1 MFEFCGR
8 LLGRGSARRDYLKFK
23 PISSRVRAFNY
34 TSWGCLVKKWSKM
47 CFLSP
52 PGPPLAGSIP
62 SAPGA
67 PVRGGRGRG
76 TGHGVENWQETFFKS
91 TIAGSAGSGH
101 VGGADSRGNQ
111 EPHPQ
116 RAGTVFR
123 TRTAAAPG
131 GSPGQLLLNH
141 RDEDSQDAKRP
152 DQPEGRLFFLLSRLF
167 LHVGTENSHSPNHHG
182 QPSVWAG
189 PNTRSARA
197 SSERSE
203 ASWASL

>member
-1 MFEFCGR
+1 MVKDVLF
-8 LLGRGSARRDYLKFK
+8 
-23 PISSRVRAFNY
+23 IS
-34 TSWGCLVKKWSKM
+34 
-47 CFLSP
+47 
-52 PGPPLAGSIP
+52 
-62 SAPGA
+62 PGA
-67 PVRGGRGRG
+67 SLGWQHSLCPVLLCEERRGRG

-152 DQPEGRLFFLLSRLF
+152 DQPEGRLFFLLSKLF

-203 ASWASL
+203 ASWALL